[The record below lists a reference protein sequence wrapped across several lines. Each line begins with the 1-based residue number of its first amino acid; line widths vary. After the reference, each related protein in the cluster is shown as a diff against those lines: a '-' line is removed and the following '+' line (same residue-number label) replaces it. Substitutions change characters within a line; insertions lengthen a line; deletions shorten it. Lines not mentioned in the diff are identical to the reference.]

1 MKKGVSFIRDDACQ
15 KAFEDIKEYL
25 TKPPVLASSVSGKPF
40 LFYVTAMD
48 HSLGTLLVQKNVE
61 GVEQTIYYL
70 NRTLI
75 GVESHYNP
83 VKKEC
88 IALIFAIQK
97 TRHHLVEQTIHV
109 IFRIN
114 PLQILMT
121 KPGSLNSRL
130 ANWTILLS

>member
-1 MKKGVSFIRDDACQ
+1 MKKGVSFIRDHACQ
-15 KAFEDIKEYL
+15 KAFKDFKEYL
-25 TKPPVLASSVSGKPF
+25 TKPPVLASFVSGKPF

-75 GVESHYNP
+75 GVESHYNR